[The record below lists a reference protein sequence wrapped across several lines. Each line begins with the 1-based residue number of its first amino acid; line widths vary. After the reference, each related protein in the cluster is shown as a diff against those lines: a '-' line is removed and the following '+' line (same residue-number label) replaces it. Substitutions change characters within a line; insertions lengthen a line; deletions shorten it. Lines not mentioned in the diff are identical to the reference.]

1 MRLSCDIH
9 NIYEEFRVKERENKK
24 ILVEFEKQHPN
35 VLTYDNMDEILSAA
49 KKKI

>member
-24 ILVEFEKQHPN
+24 ILVELEKQYPN